1 MSESKLGDKTLK
13 VDHVLNIAEESLLC
27 YTLIDVLNTREKAC
41 IRKVMPAGIDYW
53 KGVMRDGFDMNFYVK
68 VYVEEC
74 DHSTAFTAMLDSVN
88 NHYAKSNISI
98 PMQGIHIK
106 RDEYKEIFAELL
118 LYLMDGANRA
128 TVCKKLYLKHKEQFP
143 GEEKESERVK
153 WRYIPAKMYRA
164 TVKPI
169 LAMIAKATNLQGQ
182 QTLPDDNFSKIVYH
196 KCLCAVSDVIFIC
209 TLPLA
214 HHCLCSQQAFIEW
227 NNLQPKRMKVTQT
240 NIANYI
246 CMIGGRTKLSSKKKD
261 KQVYKGAK
269 AVQQTVAASMGLDD
283 AMMDWIQDSISQGYG
298 VNATSDQ
305 VPLSILTI
313 KSSCTFSH
321 NIPMGQLKHVHLC

>member
-1 MSESKLGDKTLK
+1 
-13 VDHVLNIAEESLLC
+13 
-27 YTLIDVLNTREKAC
+27 
-41 IRKVMPAGIDYW
+41 
-53 KGVMRDGFDMNFYVK
+53 
-68 VYVEEC
+68 
-74 DHSTAFTAMLDSVN
+74 
-88 NHYAKSNISI
+88 
-98 PMQGIHIK
+98 
-106 RDEYKEIFAELL
+106 
-118 LYLMDGANRA
+118 
-128 TVCKKLYLKHKEQFP
+128 
-143 GEEKESERVK
+143 
-153 WRYIPAKMYRA
+153 
-164 TVKPI
+164 
-169 LAMIAKATNLQGQ
+169 MIAKATNLQGQ

-246 CMIGGRTKLSSKKKD
+246 CMIGGRTKSISKKD
-261 KQVYKGAK
+261 RQSYKGAK

-298 VNATSDQ
+298 VNATYDQ